1 MTVGVFLDIQTI
13 KDSVNQHA
21 RLMSNRLGMQVVSAV
36 LYQKDCTRIGF
47 TVSMPKGLCHIT
59 MPYEQDEFGDYAI
72 LREEWLVESK
82 EHGIKQDGFKILGD
96 AMDYIILQLLKEKD
110 LSEFTKVYTVELYI
124 SEDISF
130 IVNVKLDDNPKHH
143 TESIIVKLAKE
154 KLSEQNIS
162 GYHVD
167 SYEIK

>member
-13 KDSVNQHA
+13 KDSINQHA

-96 AMDYIILQLLKEKD
+96 AMDYIILQLLKGSKESELTNKYTIELRVSKD
-110 LSEFTKVYTVELYI
+110 VSFVVDVYL
-124 SEDISF
+124 
-130 IVNVKLDDNPKHH
+130 NDNDKFG
-143 TESIIVKLAKE
+143 TESVIKKLAIE
-154 KLSEQNIS
+154 KLEQQGIA
-162 GYHVD
+162 GFEFIGFEV
-167 SYEIK
+167 K